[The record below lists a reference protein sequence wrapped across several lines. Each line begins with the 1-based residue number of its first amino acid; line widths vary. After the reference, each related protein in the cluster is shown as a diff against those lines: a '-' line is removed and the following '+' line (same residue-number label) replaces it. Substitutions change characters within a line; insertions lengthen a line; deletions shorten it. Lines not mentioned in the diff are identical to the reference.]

1 MTRSVDQPP
10 AAFQPSPGFAVVRV
24 SEESLVQAAERLVS
38 QGLRDRRTA
47 AKRLIASAPE
57 HGIDLSAIWATVERP
72 GSTAPPLAIR
82 QACLAVPGSGATAMI
97 FISEP
102 MPGGEPGG
110 PESARTERIALLRQ
124 VAAHFVETR
133 TPKVKILQALPD
145 LADAWAESAFRG
157 AGFVYV
163 GDLEYQRRA
172 IAPVDLRGTKQE
184 IAWPQGVRVVPL
196 TTIAASDRDATLLR
210 VLEESYRDTLDC
222 PELCG
227 LRETA
232 DILASHYATGVFDP
246 SIWYLVMHRESE
258 GDVPRGCMLLSRVPE
273 QRVLE
278 LVYIGLSPEVRGR
291 GLGRRLLDLCVRNAA
306 EARVDAVTCAVDCR
320 NEPARRLYRDQGFQ
334 GAGRRKAFVGR
345 VTEVA
350 RGADENR
357 HHGSQSPTRGPL

>member
-1 MTRSVDQPP
+1 M
-10 AAFQPSPGFAVVRV
+10 VRV
-24 SEESLVQAAERLVS
+24 SEESLVHAAERLVS

-72 GSTAPPLAIR
+72 GSTVPPLAIR

-110 PESARTERIALLRQ
+110 PESARAERIALLRQ
-124 VAAHFVETR
+124 VATHFVETR

-172 IAPVDLRGTKQE
+172 MAPADLRGAKQE
-184 IAWPQGVRVVPL
+184 IAWPTGVRVVPL
-196 TTIAASDRDATLLR
+196 TAIAENQRDATLLR

-246 SIWYLVMHRESE
+246 SIWYLVMQNDGRSE
-258 GDVPRGCMLLSRVPE
+258 VARGCMLLSRVPE

-278 LVYIGLSPEVRGR
+278 LVYIGLSPEVRGK
-291 GLGRRLLDLCVRNAA
+291 GLGRRLLDLCVRVAA

-320 NEPARRLYRDQGFQ
+320 NDPARRLYQDHGFQ

-345 VTEVA
+345 VADLA
-350 RGADENR
+350 RTGV
-357 HHGSQSPTRGPL
+357 

>member
-10 AAFQPSPGFAVVRV
+10 GPFPPSPPAGFAVVRV
-24 SEESLVQAAERLVS
+24 GEDALVHAAERLVS

-57 HGIDLSAIWATVERP
+57 HGIDLSAIWATVQRP
-72 GSTAPPLAIR
+72 GVEPLAIR

-110 PESARTERIALLRQ
+110 PESARAERIALLRQ

-172 IAPVDLRGTKQE
+172 IAPADLRGSRTE
-184 IAWPQGVRVVPL
+184 TPWPEGVRVAPL
-196 TTIAASDRDATLLR
+196 TSFPESQRDAMLLK
-210 VLEESYRDTLDC
+210 VLEESYQDTLDC

-227 LRETA
+227 LRETP

-246 SIWYLVMHRESE
+246 SIWFIVMHREGAGE
-258 GDVPRGCMLLSRVPE
+258 VARGCMLLSRVPE
-273 QRVLE
+273 QRVVE
-278 LVYIGLSPEVRGR
+278 LVYIGLSPEVRGK
-291 GLGRRLLDLCVRNAA
+291 GLGRRLLDLGIRNAA
-306 EARVDAVTCAVDCR
+306 EARLDAVTCAVDCR
-320 NEPARRLYRDQGFQ
+320 NDPARRLYQDHGFQ

-345 VTEVA
+345 VADVA
-350 RGADENR
+350 
-357 HHGSQSPTRGPL
+357 PTGT

>member
-1 MTRSVDQPP
+1 M
-10 AAFQPSPGFAVVRV
+10 VRV
-24 SEESLVQAAERLVS
+24 SEESLVHAAERLVS

-57 HGIDLSAIWATVERP
+57 HGIDLSATWATVERP

-110 PESARTERIALLRQ
+110 PESARAERIALLRQ
-124 VAAHFVETR
+124 VATHFVETR

-163 GDLEYQRRA
+163 GDLEYERRA
-172 IAPVDLRGTKQE
+172 IAPADLRGSRHE
-184 IAWPQGVRVVPL
+184 PAWPEGVRVAPL
-196 TTIAASDRDATLLR
+196 ASFPESQRDAMLLR
-210 VLEESYRDTLDC
+210 VLEESYQDTLDC

-227 LRETA
+227 LRETP

-246 SIWYLVMHRESE
+246 SIWYLVMRQEADGE
-258 GDVPRGCMLLSRVPE
+258 VARGCMLLSRVPD
-273 QRVLE
+273 QRVVE
-278 LVYIGLSPEVRGR
+278 LVYIGLSPEVRGK
-291 GLGRRLLDLCVRNAA
+291 GLGRRLLDLCVRVAA

-320 NEPARRLYRDQGFQ
+320 NEPARRLYRDHGFQ

-345 VTEVA
+345 VADVA
-350 RGADENR
+350 RTN
-357 HHGSQSPTRGPL
+357 T

>member
-10 AAFQPSPGFAVVRV
+10 GSLPPASSPGFAVVRV
-24 SEESLVQAAERLVS
+24 GEDSLVQAAERLVS

-72 GSTAPPLAIR
+72 GAFGTDGAMASPPAVR

-97 FISEP
+97 FLSEP

-110 PESARTERIALLRQ
+110 PESARLERIALLRQ
-124 VAAHFVETR
+124 VSSHFAETR
-133 TPKVKILQALPD
+133 APKVKILQALPD

-157 AGFVYV
+157 AGFVFV

-172 IAPVDLRGTKQE
+172 VAPGDLRAVRRE
-184 IAWPQGVRVVPL
+184 PSWPQNVRVVPL
-196 TTIAASDRDATLLR
+196 TSVPEAQRDAMLLR

-227 LRETA
+227 LRETS

-246 SIWYLVMHRESE
+246 ALWFVVLLRDPSGEVA
-258 GDVPRGCMLLSRVPE
+258 RGCMLLSRVPE
-273 QRVLE
+273 QRVME
-278 LVYIGLSPEVRGR
+278 LVYIGLSPEARGK
-291 GLGRRLLDLCVRNAA
+291 GLGSRLLEFGVRMAA
-306 EARVDAVTCAVDCR
+306 EARVDAMTCAVDCR
-320 NEPARRLYRDQGFQ
+320 NEPARKMYRAHGFQ
-334 GAGRRKAFVGR
+334 GAGRRRAFVGK
-345 VTEVA
+345 VEPA
-350 RGADENR
+350 PA
-357 HHGSQSPTRGPL
+357 